1 LTEQEFFQYIGVM
14 LFASLY
20 KHMPL
25 DELFKGTGEGY
36 EFDASPEIGEYMS
49 KCRFE
54 YINRCL
60 TFAKPCETAD
70 ERAARGDFWAVQPLV
85 DAFNLCRRTVYIA
98 GAKLVVDE
106 SFSPWCGRDQRHTA
120 WCPHVQKEPRKP
132 KGVGMEMK
140 NCACCLVNVQLALEL
155 VACTDEMHRRLHWRA
170 GGASTA
176 LMLRLLSSF
185 ASSGR
190 LVVGDSAFAS
200 VQTAVAL
207 FNIGLYFIAVL
218 HWACQVVHED
228 VPVQAHA
235 GVPLPRPW
243 EPHRT
248 DGSTRRSEPASR
260 GVA

>member
-207 FNIGLYFIAVL
+207 FNIGLYFIGLVKSCTRMYPFKHTQEYPFPGRGSHIALTALHDGVNLRAVA
-218 HWACQVVHED
+218 W
-228 VPVQAHA
+228 
-235 GVPLPRPW
+235 R
-243 EPHRT
+243 
-248 DGSTRRSEPASR
+248 DGK
-260 GVA
+260 V